1 MPWSLSTQ
9 LNIVK
14 MIVLVETSD
23 NWWIYGQQKL
33 TACSAALYSQD
44 LKDYSV
50 LGYNSNIQMRFA
62 LDIAG
67 FVSYSNIITIIT
79 LFEWYGLSDAS
90 CSLSVL
96 SEWKIM
102 MILRVWDNGLL
113 IITMLIEIIILLA
126 LLQYW
131 LLTQHLTWICEA
143 TLRWSPLL
151 NNVWPLILRSEMRI
165 SFLVQGPLSDD
176 PTTIILTRSQH

>member
-1 MPWSLSTQ
+1 MDLWSAKVNSLLCCSVFTGFKR
-9 LNIVK
+9 LFRVR
-14 MIVLVETSD
+14 L
-23 NWWIYGQQKL
+23 QQ
-33 TACSAALYSQD
+33 Q
-44 LKDYSV
+44 
-50 LGYNSNIQMRFA
+50 
-62 LDIAG
+62 
-67 FVSYSNIITIIT
+67 YSNEVCTRYSWLCFVFKYHNDHNFVWMIST
-79 LFEWYGLSDAS
+79 
-90 CSLSVL
+90 
-96 SEWKIM
+96 KIM

-165 SFLVQGPLSDD
+165 SFLVQRPLSDD